1 MNEILV
7 SVIIPVY
14 NVEKYL
20 PKCLESV
27 INQTLKQIEII
38 CVDDGSTDNSLNIL
52 NEYAEKDKRIKVLTQ
67 KNLYAGVARNTGLK
81 IAKGKY
87 LSFLDSDDIF
97 ELTMLEE
104 MYKKAVIDNSDVVA
118 CGFDIYDSD
127 TNKITRQ
134 KLIKDKYVKL
144 SPFKPSR
151 LKDELFDFS
160 SPNAWTKLFRHELF
174 KKYNLEFVNTI
185 CCNDFTC
192 VYTALAL
199 ANRISIIN
207 KPFIKYRYV
216 QKSNLT
222 ANRNKSADGFLVA
235 AQVLE
240 NNLKKFNVYSIY
252 KHAFE
257 VKMRSSFNWELSLC
271 TVLQKEERKRVAKK
285 LISPNLYKILYPEPD
300 KPARPFRYIR

>member
-1 MNEILV
+1 MNVIAV

-20 PKCLESV
+20 PECLDSV
-27 INQTLKQIEII
+27 LNQTLENIEVI

-52 NEYAEKDKRIKVLTQ
+52 YEYAKKDSRIKVLTQ
-67 KNLYAGVARNTGLK
+67 KNLHAGVARNTGLS
-81 IAKGKY
+81 IAKGTY

-97 ELTMLEE
+97 APTMLEE
-104 MYKKAVIDNSDVVA
+104 MYKLALVDKSDTVA
-118 CGFDIYDSD
+118 CCFDIYD
-127 TNKITRQ
+127 TVTKKITR
-134 KLIKDKYVKL
+134 KKPILDKYVKL
-144 SPFKPSR
+144 SPFAPSVI
-151 LKDELFDFS
+151 KDELFNFS

-199 ANRISIIN
+199 SNKISIIN

-222 ANRNKSADGFLVA
+222 ANRNKSADGFLIA
-235 AQVLE
+235 AQELE
-240 NNLKKFNVYSIY
+240 NNLKKFNVYSVY

-271 TVLQKEERKRVAKK
+271 TALQKEERKQAAKK
-285 LISPNLYKILYPEPD
+285 LISPNLYKILYPEPN
-300 KPARPFRYIR
+300 KPIRPFRYLR